1 MVDKIK
7 ILIIDDDV
15 DEALLLAAVL
25 NLNNYSPYISPTIFR
40 DAIKAIEHHLPDIII
55 LSMNHAREDIV
66 GLKIATH
73 IHQIYYI
80 PVLLQVAFHYKEDLQ
95 QYIDTLPY
103 SCILKPKDNN
113 FDQLLNTLKFSE
125 PHIVGRLCKYKSF
138 QWKVTR
144 LEIDSNGEPISKK
157 GMIHYY
163 ENKSI
168 NLCDILYFRSGNAHI
183 KNSTLIRLK
192 GDKNNYYATK
202 ETIAYFLTI
211 LPSKLFEQIHDSNI
225 VSIDKITGYHL
236 LSEFYIDGI
245 AIPIGVSYIKVAKSI
260 IHNMSSHHR
269 PPHF

>member
-1 MVDKIK
+1 MTEKIK
-7 ILIIDDDV
+7 ILIIDDDAT
-15 DEALLLAAVL
+15 EALLLANFL
-25 NLNNYSPYISPTIFR
+25 STNNYHITIVPTIFKE
-40 DAIKAIEHHLPDIII
+40 AIMAIERHLPDIII
-55 LSMNHAREDIV
+55 LSLSHAREDIV
-66 GLKIATH
+66 GLEIATH
-73 IHQIYYI
+73 IHHTYSI
-80 PVLLQVAFHYKEDLQ
+80 PVLLQVEFHLKEDLQ

-103 SCILKPKDNN
+103 SCILKPKENN
-113 FDQLLNTLKFSE
+113 FDQILNTIKFSE
-125 PHIVGRLCKYKSF
+125 PHIVGKLCKYKAF
-138 QWKVTR
+138 QWRVTT

-202 ETIAYFLTI
+202 ETITYFLSI
-211 LPSKLFEQIHDSNI
+211 LPSKLFAQIHDSNI

-245 AIPIGVSYIKVAKSI
+245 SIPIGKSYIAVAKEI
-260 IHNMSSHHR
+260 IANI
-269 PPHF
+269 